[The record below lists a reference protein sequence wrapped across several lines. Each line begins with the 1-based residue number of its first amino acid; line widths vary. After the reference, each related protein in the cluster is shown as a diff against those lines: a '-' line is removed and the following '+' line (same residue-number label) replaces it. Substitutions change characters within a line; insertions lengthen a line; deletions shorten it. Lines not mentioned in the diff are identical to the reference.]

1 MYVKEGGIKML
12 RIIPEKDV
20 KAFGIE
26 LKENEKAVLGII
38 IPLRYSID
46 ELKKKKPKIGDKLI
60 ENGRPVN
67 DVQFKIYIIDKNAL
81 TVENP
86 KRILDFEW
94 NKIPDNYK
102 KEILEFLEREER
114 YRKEMNEWKRG
125 M

>member
-1 MYVKEGGIKML
+1 ML

-38 IPLRYSID
+38 NPLRYSIY